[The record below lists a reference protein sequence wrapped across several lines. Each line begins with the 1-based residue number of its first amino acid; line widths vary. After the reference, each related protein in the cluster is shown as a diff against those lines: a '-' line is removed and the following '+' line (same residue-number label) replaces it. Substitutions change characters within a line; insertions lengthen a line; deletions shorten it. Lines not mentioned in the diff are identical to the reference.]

1 MQIQSELKSK
11 LSEIEGHLLQ
21 GTTAG
26 DVTGAKYDIIWRI
39 ILQWAVVSATQCC
52 HQRHMRQARSH
63 P

>member
-39 ILQWAVVSATQCC
+39 ILQKMGRRVGHSVLPPETHEAG
-52 HQRHMRQARSH
+52 